1 VLFIGVLKE
10 AMSQWGSLGGIPIV
24 CNDESKSLT
33 TYLAKGTLETGSAPG
48 MLVGLESTISNE
60 GRYNLTELRERVED
74 CIFVKLWK
82 M

>member
-1 VLFIGVLKE
+1 
-10 AMSQWGSLGGIPIV
+10 
-24 CNDESKSLT
+24 
-33 TYLAKGTLETGSAPG
+33 

-82 M
+82 MQRIENAGNVATNLVVLYEASRVREKMFSFKNT